1 MNGKLQ
7 SSDVKNET
15 PYNIPL
21 LINEN
26 VISSGISLISLWHT
40 YADEHYRVIC
50 AGQEETAYRQLMGC
64 GVYRTRMWENYFK
77 EWRTNNSAWQ
87 LYYIFKA
94 NGYSLLSL

>member
-40 YADEHYRVIC
+40 YADEHYRDLT

-64 GVYRTRMWENYFK
+64 GVYRTRMWENSFK
-77 EWRTNNSAWQ
+77 EWRTNNTAWQ
-87 LYYIFKA
+87 LYYILKA

>member
-21 LINEN
+21 SINDDLQRN
-26 VISSGISLISLWHT
+26 FAISLWHT
-40 YADEHYRVIC
+40 YADEHYRVIWPRDKKKPLI
-50 AGQEETAYRQLMGC
+50 ANSWVAVYTVQGC
-64 GVYRTRMWENYFK
+64 GKILLK
-77 EWRTNNSAWQ
+77 EWRTNNTAWQ
-87 LYYIFKA
+87 LYYILKA

>member
-40 YADEHYRVIC
+40 YADEHYRVIWP
-50 AGQEETAYRQLMGC
+50 R
-64 GVYRTRMWENYFK
+64 ENSFK
-77 EWRTNNSAWQ
+77 EWRTNNTAWQ
-87 LYYIFKA
+87 LYYILKA